1 MANPRNM
8 KDILQSQYFNDIY
21 GEKEPDN
28 LLTFQQF
35 TELKPSLHSFG
46 YGSDELLDSLLPG
59 DLRGWGEG
67 NFEANY
73 GDMVNMPDW
82 GATFGTDYNFPEILG
97 GSASLD
103 AALDA
108 AANTPGGSWMDIE
121 LTPEDSQWYSNVDN
135 ERRNAILDMSVGGPE
150 ALRKAEKLD
159 NILHAAGG
167 ERHGVTGSKWKI
179 EEDGGLTPVS
189 DADVGIIRE
198 AGSRARSGL
207 DPIQI
212 SEKPAD
218 MDLSY
223 LTTALPGSA
232 DEDSTETAV
241 LELLS
246 GSEPPTVSLNI
257 PQVEQTFPGLS
268 EGAPLPNP
276 TPAPVIEENKIEE
289 EVGGLLEFLMR

>member
-8 KDILQSQYFNDIY
+8 SDILQSPYFNDIY

-59 DLRGWGEG
+59 DLRGWDEG
-67 NFEANY
+67 NFELNY

-121 LTPEDSQWYSNVDN
+121 LTPEESSWGSDVSP
-135 ERRNAILDMSVGGPE
+135 EEAARRSAFLDTSVGTME
-150 ALRKAEKLD
+150 ALRQKEAVD
-159 NILHAAGG
+159 NILHAAGPGGVNKWSIG
-167 ERHGVTGSKWKI
+167 ENGDLSPI
-179 EEDGGLTPVS
+179 TPVEEAIA
-189 DADVGIIRE
+189 DAVEARTNSEVTQLAVEPHQHPLFTDKYPNMEVPTTLFKLSEDMDDVME
-198 AGSRARSGL
+198 SGL
-207 DPIQI
+207 SLDEFINKFD
-212 SEKPAD
+212 SGK
-218 MDLSY
+218 LSR
-223 LTTALPGSA
+223 
-232 DEDSTETAV
+232 
-241 LELLS
+241 
-246 GSEPPTVSLNI
+246 
-257 PQVEQTFPGLS
+257 
-268 EGAPLPNP
+268 PLY
-276 TPAPVIEENKIEE
+276 
-289 EVGGLLEFLMR
+289 